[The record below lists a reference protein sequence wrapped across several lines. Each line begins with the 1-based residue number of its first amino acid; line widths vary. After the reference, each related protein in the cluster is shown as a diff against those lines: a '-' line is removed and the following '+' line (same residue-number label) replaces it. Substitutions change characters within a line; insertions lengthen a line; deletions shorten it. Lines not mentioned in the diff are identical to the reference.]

1 MSNLCK
7 RMAKP
12 KKLTGKKIRQRL
24 HERCSERC
32 SKQYTS
38 FNIFDGENLVVHSDK
53 PMTVVEAQYYYRAL
67 SISGID

>member
-1 MSNLCK
+1 MSNPCK

-12 KKLTGKKIRQRL
+12 KKLTGRKIRQRL
-24 HERCSERC
+24 HERC

-38 FNIFDGENLVVHSDK
+38 FNIFTKYGENIVVHSDK
-53 PMTVVEAQYYYRAL
+53 PMTVVEAQYKYRAL